1 MVMVMVMVMFGGGG
15 VGRRRHRCIG
25 KVSHAANVQEYEF
38 FFEMKFG
45 KKPKLTKKT
54 T

>member
-1 MVMVMVMVMFGGGG
+1 LLA
-15 VGRRRHRCIG
+15 IIQ
-25 KVSHAANVQEYEF
+25 VSARSAAVSLALTSRAQEYEF

-54 T
+54 TYTVNL

>member
-1 MVMVMVMVMFGGGG
+1 MVEEMVTIIIPAF
-15 VGRRRHRCIG
+15 ILPPT
-25 KVSHAANVQEYEF
+25 QEYEF